1 MTPHLLAF
9 MYYLY
14 LLQSIEKSNK
24 FYVGYTANLRKR
36 LEQHNR
42 GESFHTKKYMPW
54 KLVYYEA
61 YSSEELV
68 KKREVKLKHHGKGLS
83 ELKKRAIGG

>member
-1 MTPHLLAF
+1 

-14 LLQSIEKSNK
+14 LLRSKEKKSE
-24 FYVGYTANLRKR
+24 FYIGYTNNLRRR
-36 LEQHNR
+36 LEQHNS
-42 GESFHTKKYMPW
+42 GESFHTKKHMPW

-68 KKREVKLKHHGKGLS
+68 KRREVKLKHHGKGLV
-83 ELKKRAIGG
+83 ELKKRVLED